1 MRTFAWISRN
11 FSGDEGLKS
20 FSRVITEDS
29 SRISFFS
36 LWNLVWSRRC
46 CCCCDPFQGFV
57 TRGRARS
64 RNVFIAKDVDVTTPL
79 SLSLSLRAFSKSKGS
94 PKARRT
100 RPALRHF
107 ERWVF
112 PTSIVIRGRK
122 SLPVMR
128 FIGSMSMPWKLAVG
142 ELEKIGIKKIQ
153 FPTFPNFLLSLSL
166 LYISMYSPKDKR
178 TGYRIARV
186 MVIRKKGI
194 ASGNK

>member
-1 MRTFAWISRN
+1 MLLLLRPVSRLCY
-11 FSGDEGLKS
+11 SGPRE
-20 FSRVITEDS
+20 VTE
-29 SRISFFS
+29 R
-36 LWNLVWSRRC
+36 LHRERRWRH
-46 CCCCDPFQGFV
+46 D
-57 TRGRARS
+57 A
-64 RNVFIAKDVDVTTPL
+64 AL

-166 LYISMYSPKDKR
+166 SYISMYSPKDKR

-194 ASGNK
+194 VK

>member
-1 MRTFAWISRN
+1 M
-11 FSGDEGLKS
+11 KS
-20 FSRVITEDS
+20 FSRVITRIRHEFLSFPSKIWSDRVDVVVVATRFKALLLGAARGHGTSS
-29 SRISFFS
+29 SRKT
-36 LWNLVWSRRC
+36 LTSRR
-46 CCCCDPFQGFV
+46 
-57 TRGRARS
+57 RS
-64 RNVFIAKDVDVTTPL
+64 L